1 MATFWGSQAHL
12 VVLWVHLRLCG
23 LWVSASLPSSTCDWS
38 SSLQSSQITSKLGR
52 PLSTK
57 TKRKRVQAS
66 RREAGFSPGPS
77 TSPRAAQGELKQ
89 LNLKVHRSSIIN
101 SSDTHRHA
109 HIQTHSQSTRTH
121 THTDVHMLTCRDKG
135 SHLPTYMHSAH
146 ACSLTH
152 SHSPAL
158 HPQAHLHLHEDC
170 TGSCSLSGL
179 PSAFNSNNW
188 V

>member
-23 LWVSASLPSSTCDWS
+23 LWVSASLPTSTCDWS

-57 TKRKRVQAS
+57 IKRKRVQAS

-101 SSDTHRHA
+101 SSDA
-109 HIQTHSQSTRTH
+109 HTQTRTH
-121 THTDVHMLTCRDKG
+121 TDTLAKYTYTHTHRCTHAHMQRQRLT
-135 SHLPTYMHSAH
+135 PAH
-146 ACSLTH
+146 IHAQCTCILTH
-152 SHSPAL
+152 TL
-158 HPQAHLHLHEDC
+158 
-170 TGSCSLSGL
+170 TRSCSAPPG
-179 PSAFNSNNW
+179 PPAPA
-188 V
+188 